1 MQITRTKEKD
11 TEGTKRIYKLKAEE
25 QAKTDLSGQRKLN
38 SNSATGEP
46 ADLARKAHLRPK
58 GRSRIRFH
66 VWG

>member
-46 ADLARKAHLRPK
+46 ADFARKAHLCPK
-58 GRSRIRFH
+58 GRSRIWFH